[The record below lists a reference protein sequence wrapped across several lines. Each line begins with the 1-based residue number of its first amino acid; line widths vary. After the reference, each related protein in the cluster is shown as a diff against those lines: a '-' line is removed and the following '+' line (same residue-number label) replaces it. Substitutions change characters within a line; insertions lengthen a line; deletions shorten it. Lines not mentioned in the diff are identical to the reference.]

1 MVKDFEDYL
10 ALGENTW
17 QILLLFG
24 KYCTKPKYL
33 GIGIELLINYC
44 KGPKYYFIKY

>member
-10 ALGENTW
+10 ALEENTW
-17 QILLLFG
+17 QLLLFG

-33 GIGIELLINYC
+33 GIMIKLLINYC
-44 KGPKYYFIKY
+44 KGPKYCFIKY